1 MGGLVVLNGDMTTR
15 PTPLLTLVAAVLA
28 GLAVLLPAAA
38 SAQTV
43 QLGETTTPLS
53 APACPKNSSL
63 ANCHIVLTRTT
74 ALQMMSDSVINPM
87 RVNQQGWITS
97 FTVGLS
103 RLVAKPTERAGII
116 KGLDS
121 RYGGAPELA
130 ISVLA
135 PQPGNTYKLV
145 AQSGVYNLTP
155 FLGQLLQQP
164 MSLPPRFSSFTALP
178 VLRGEVIGLTVPTWA
193 PVLALDLPN
202 TQFSYR
208 QSRRANCNNPASV
221 QTAETRVGGAA
232 TFGCYYAGTRL
243 EYGATE
249 VVDTKVPRTYVG
261 QTVLR

>member
-1 MGGLVVLNGDMTTR
+1 MGDMTTR
-15 PTPLLTLVAAVLA
+15 FTPLLATIAAALA

-38 SAQTV
+38 SARTV
-43 QLGETTTPLS
+43 QIGQTTTPLS
-53 APACPKNSSL
+53 APACPKQSSL

-87 RVNQQGWITS
+87 RVNQQGWIVS

-103 RLVAKPTERAGII
+103 RLVAKPKERAGII

-135 PQPGNTYKLV
+135 PEPGNTYKLV

-164 MSLPPRFSSFTALP
+164 MSAPPRFSSFTALP
-178 VLRGEVIGLTVPTWA
+178 VLRGDVVALTVPTWA
-193 PVLALDLPN
+193 PVLALDLPGS
-202 TQFSYR
+202 QFSYR
-208 QSRRANCNNPASV
+208 QSRRANCNNPASA
-221 QTAETRVGGAA
+221 QTAQTHVSASA
-232 TFGCYYAGTRL
+232 TYGCYYAGTRL

-249 VVDTKVPRTYVG
+249 VLDTKAPKTFVG
-261 QTVLR
+261 QSVRR

>member
-1 MGGLVVLNGDMTTR
+1 MGDMTTR
-15 PTPLLTLVAAVLA
+15 FTPLLATMAAALA
-28 GLAVLLPAAA
+28 GLAVLLPATA

-43 QLGETTTPLS
+43 QLGQTTTPLS
-53 APACPKNSSL
+53 APACPKQSSL

-74 ALQMMSDSVINPM
+74 ALQMMSDAVINPM
-87 RVNQQGWITS
+87 RVNQQGWIVS

-103 RLVAKPTERAGII
+103 RLVAKPKERAGII

-135 PQPGNTYKLV
+135 PEPGNTYKLV

-164 MSLPPRFSSFTALP
+164 MSIPPRFSSFTALP
-178 VLRGEVIGLTVPTWA
+178 VLRGDVVALTVPTWA
-193 PVLALDLPN
+193 PVLALDLPGS
-202 TQFSYR
+202 QFSYR
-208 QSRRANCNNPASV
+208 QSRRANCNNPASA
-221 QTAETRVGGAA
+221 QTAQTHIGGSAA
-232 TFGCYYAGTRL
+232 FGCYYAGTRL

-249 VVDTKVPRTYVG
+249 VLDTKVPKSFVG
-261 QTVLR
+261 DGVRR